1 MRCIA
6 ITQAPAEAYGNS
18 EHYAA
23 YFDYPREHMM
33 MKCWF
38 GKHQWNRATRKCDSC
53 GKGLERLSQRQ
64 LAKVAIDEKQKG
76 WVRQAA
82 VSRLTDQAILA
93 RVAIE
98 DKEAMVRKVAVK
110 RLAGN
115 PSILAKVVIEDNDAG
130 VRAAAAEKA
139 TDQPILAK
147 IAVEDK
153 DAGIRMAAVRKL
165 LGFGLP
171 LPINGDANL
180 FRDSSVQANDLEP
193 SSQNEYCVSG
203 STSGF
208 SSPVPCPPPI

>member
-1 MRCIA
+1 WGLTDQA
-6 ITQAPAEAYGNS
+6 I
-18 EHYAA
+18 
-23 YFDYPREHMM
+23 
-33 MKCWF
+33 
-38 GKHQWNRATRKCDSC
+38 
-53 GKGLERLSQRQ
+53 
-64 LAKVAIDEKQKG
+64 LARVAIEDKEVVV
-76 WVRQAA
+76 WDAA
-82 VSRLTDQAILA
+82 VRELTDQAILA